1 MLKIS
6 KRIKFKN
13 KKIIGH
19 YETTPFTYKFKRG
32 QIFKH
37 KSNIDI
43 YDGISQLI
51 NEIKNEANIQKI

>member
-6 KRIKFKN
+6 QKIKFQN
-13 KKIIGH
+13 KKYVGH
-19 YETTPFTYKFKRG
+19 YDTTPFTYQFKKG

-43 YDGISQLI
+43 YDGILQLI
-51 NEIKNEANIQKI
+51 NEIKNERNFK